1 MTDKNSRV
9 QRRADYAR
17 LKDKRHGHW
26 GYGKYGWRSYSQHET
41 NNMSA
46 ATAGMVANTPTPC
59 SCYMCGNP
67 RRNSWGDHPLTLQE
81 RKADDSFKDGLD
93 DWDNW
98 RYADWWDYDFDHSML
113 PEYYG
118 ENPAEDWYLKWL
130 YMK

>member
-17 LKDKRHGHW
+17 LKEKRHGHW

-41 NNMSA
+41 NNMSN

-98 RYADWWDYDFDHSML
+98 RYANWWDYDFDHSML